1 MTMLVT
7 QKVAI
12 GLLLFTGVSAVAAGA
27 SLVADPSGG
36 GLQMPLSLLA
46 HSPFPDFFIPGLVLL
61 MVIGVG
67 SLGAAIGVWQQ
78 WRKAPLMTFIE
89 GIMLLGWIIFQV
101 IWIGL
106 MSWLQPVVAVISITL
121 IGLGQ
126 SLLMQQK

>member
-7 QKVAI
+7 QRVAI
-12 GLLLFTGVSAVAAGA
+12 GLLLFTGVSAIAAGA
-27 SLVADPSGG
+27 SLVADPSGR

-46 HSPFPDFFIPGLVLL
+46 HSPFSSFLIPGLVLL
-61 MVIGVG
+61 IVIGIG
-67 SLGAAIGVWQQ
+67 SISAAFAVWRQ
-78 WRKAPLMTFIE
+78 WRRAPIMTFLE

-106 MSWLQPVVAVISITL
+106 TSWLQPIIAVIAVTL

-126 SLLMQQK
+126 RLLMQQK